1 MTAPHPTAEK
11 AGLYLRRGTRV
22 TPGVMTLDAGILSFA
37 TATTLEFQPPVAE
50 ITGEFT
56 TFSTLVLTV
65 HGAKYVFVH
74 GGYAGAFAPSFSAAQ
89 IAEIGGGAFSGEHAQ
104 RAQRGAA
111 ILGGAALAGA
121 VGQILG
127 NAVFRVAGI
136 GGSAIGVAKIAG
148 AQHASFQVAKAWA
161 QYLADNGVT
170 MRMRGTTFA
179 RSQLVV
185 ASILLPILVA
195 VGFAAWG
202 IASAISAAS

>member
-1 MTAPHPTAEK
+1 MSAEK

-37 TATTLEFQPPVAE
+37 TATTLEFQAPVSA

-74 GGYAGAFAPSFSAAQ
+74 GGYAGAFAPPFTAVQ
-89 IAEIGGGAFSGEHAQ
+89 VAEIGNGAFSGDDAAKA
-104 RAQRGAA
+104 RSGAA

-121 VGQILG
+121 VGQLVG
-127 NAVFRVAGI
+127 NAVFRVAGV

-161 QYLADNGVT
+161 QYLAAQGVP

-185 ASILLPILVA
+185 AAIVLPVLVA
-195 VGFAAWG
+195 IGFAAWG
-202 IASAISAAS
+202 IAAAISAAA